1 MPGSAFPI
9 EEYLGS
15 LDSTGVLASLR
26 SLKPRVAAL
35 SLLSISMAAAVLPSP
50 LRAAQESVATA
61 LESSPEFRLL
71 TEGWALTPQDVAVLE
86 RRVTENSDGSDA
98 RKLLISY
105 YFQHAQREPRLRHIH
120 WMIENDPGSD
130 IFDFRGALVP
140 VHESPLGGLEAFQ
153 RVRELWLEQVRKH
166 PQRPRVFANAA
177 RMLWQGDPERAA
189 EFWRRALSLEPN
201 KRQWTFRLARL
212 HAVVLQTD
220 GRMNPRTAWSAERKA
235 LADRF
240 LAELRTSNDAL
251 LVGQV
256 GEILTPPV
264 DLPPELRKIRGM
276 QVWPPRV
283 FGMTELAEELLQ
295 RARKLQ
301 PNEPRWERSLE
312 RLGQAR
318 REMAAVDDGDGESVG
333 PEPGRA
339 VPDRIDKPRL
349 LKRVA
354 PKYPPLAS
362 QARLQ
367 GSVWLT
373 LSIGRDGRVEGSQVV
388 SGHPLLIGAARDAVS
403 QWRFEPVFDDSGQR
417 IETTT
422 DVRVSFHLLDPAQP

>member
-1 MPGSAFPI
+1 MPGSALPI
-9 EEYLGS
+9 EHHRES
-15 LDSTGVLASLR
+15 LDLRGIFASLP

-35 SLLSISMAAAVLPSP
+35 SLLWISMAAAALPSP
-50 LRAAQESVATA
+50 LQAAEQSVAAA
-61 LESSPEFRLL
+61 LEGSPEFRLL
-71 TEGWALTPQDVAVLE
+71 TEGWALTPRDVDVLE
-86 RRVTENSDGSDA
+86 RRLTENPGDSDA

-130 IFDFRGALVP
+130 IFDFRGAVIP
-140 VHESPLGGLEAFQ
+140 AYESPLGGPEAFQ

-166 PQRPRVFANAA
+166 TQSPRVHANAA
-177 RMLWQGDPERAA
+177 RMLWQDDPERAA

-201 KRQWTFRLARL
+201 ERQWIFLLGRLYAF
-212 HAVVLQTD
+212 VLQTD
-220 GRMNPRTAWSAERKA
+220 GRIHPTTAWSAERKA

-240 LAELRTSNDAL
+240 VAELRTSNDAL

-264 DLPPELRKIRGM
+264 GLPPELRKIGGK
-276 QVWPPRV
+276 QVWPPHI
-283 FGMTELAEELLQ
+283 GMPELAEELLQ
-295 RARKLQ
+295 RARELQ
-301 PNEPRWERSLE
+301 PNEPRWERSME
-312 RLGQAR
+312 RLDQVR
-318 REMAAVDDGDGESVG
+318 REMEAADVGAVESTG

-339 VPDRIDKPRL
+339 VPDRIDQPRL
-349 LKRVA
+349 LKHVA
-354 PKYPPLAS
+354 PKYPPLAR

-367 GSVWLT
+367 DSVWLT
-373 LSIGRDGRVEGSQVV
+373 LSIGRDGRVKGSQVV
-388 SGHPLLIGAARDAVS
+388 SGHPLLIGPAREAVS

-422 DVRVSFHLLDPAQP
+422 DVQVSFQLLR

>member
-9 EEYLGS
+9 VEYLGS
-15 LDSTGVLASLR
+15 LDSRGFLASLR
-26 SLKPRVAAL
+26 SLKPGVGAL
-35 SLLSISMAAAVLPSP
+35 SLLLISLAAAVLASP
-50 LRAAQESVATA
+50 LQAAQESMASA
-61 LESSPEFRLL
+61 LEGSPEFRLL
-71 TEGWALTPQDVAVLE
+71 TEGWALSPQDVAVLE
-86 RRVTENSDGSDA
+86 RRVAENPDDA
-98 RKLLISY
+98 DSRKLLISY
-105 YFQHAQREPRLRHIH
+105 YFQHAQRESRLRHIH

-130 IFDFRGALVP
+130 IFDFRGAFVP
-140 VHESPLGGLEAFQ
+140 ALESPLGGPEAFQ

-166 PQRPRVFANAA
+166 PQRPRAFANAA
-177 RMLWQGDPERAA
+177 QMLWQDDPERAA
-189 EFWRRALSLEPN
+189 EFWRRALTLKPD
-201 KRQWTFRLARL
+201 KREWIFLLARL
-212 HAVVLQTD
+212 HAFVLQTD
-220 GRMNPRTAWSAERKA
+220 GRMHPTTSWSAERKA

-240 LAELRTSNDAL
+240 VAELRTSNDAL
-251 LVGQV
+251 LIGQV

-264 DLPPELRKIRGM
+264 GLPPELRKIRGK
-276 QVWPPRV
+276 QAWPPRL

-301 PNEPRWERSLE
+301 PNEPRWKRSLE

-318 REMAAVDDGDGESVG
+318 LEMAAVDDGAVEPAG
-333 PEPGRA
+333 PEPDLA
-339 VPDRIDKPRL
+339 VPDRNRQPRL

-388 SGHPLLIGAARDAVS
+388 SGHPLLIGAAREAVS

-422 DVRVSFHLLDPAQP
+422 DVRVSFHLLDSAQP

>member
-1 MPGSAFPI
+1 MPGSAFAI
-9 EEYLGS
+9 ESHRELLYLRRFFS
-15 LDSTGVLASLR
+15 NLP
-26 SLKPRVAAL
+26 SLKRRVAAL
-35 SLLSISMAAAVLPSP
+35 SLLSISIAAAVLASP
-50 LRAAQESVATA
+50 LRAAQESAEAA
-61 LESSPEFRLL
+61 LEGSSEYRLL
-71 TEGWALTPQDVAVLE
+71 TESWALTPQDVDVLE
-86 RRVTENSDGSDA
+86 RRVAENPDDADA

-130 IFDFRGALVP
+130 IFDFRGAHVP
-140 VHESPLGGLEAFQ
+140 ELESPLGGPEAFQ

-177 RMLWQGDPERAA
+177 QMLWQDDPERAA
-189 EFWRRALSLEPN
+189 EFWRCALTFKPD
-201 KRQWTFRLARL
+201 KRQWIFLLARL
-212 HAVVLQTD
+212 HAFVLQTD
-220 GRMNPRTAWSAERKA
+220 GRMHPTTAWSAERKA

-240 LAELRTSNDAL
+240 VAELRTSNEAL

-264 DLPPELRKIRGM
+264 GLPPELRKIRGK
-276 QVWPPRV
+276 QAWPPRL
-283 FGMTELAEELLQ
+283 FGMTELAEKLLQ

-301 PNEPRWERSLE
+301 PNEPRWERSLQ
-312 RLGQAR
+312 RLDQAR
-318 REMAAVDDGDGESVG
+318 HEMAAADDEAVEPAG
-333 PEPGRA
+333 PEPDPA
-339 VPDRIDKPRL
+339 LPDRNGQPRL

-373 LSIGRDGRVEGSQVV
+373 LSIDRDGRVKGSQVV
-388 SGHPLLIGAARDAVS
+388 SGHPLLIGAAREAVS
-403 QWRFEPVFDDSGQR
+403 RWRFETVFDDTGQR

-422 DVRVSFHLLDPAQP
+422 DVRVSFQLLASGQP